1 MEDQTYKET
10 HISPEISKPS
20 NDGPTVGFY
29 SHSTWV
35 KPPSNV
41 DIWVSPSP
49 SSGES
54 SGFFKL
60 LKLPDLNDTVIAL
73 DTEKFIRVARI
84 IRSFYVDRAPLPTVW
99 QNISTISQHEEP
111 QPSYTV
117 TIDEEKIVD
126 PTTWPNVN
134 RISRH
139 RDFTTT
145 DINWPRLY
153 TAQETFQNSQKRKIS
168 ERIAVF
174 VDSIISK
181 FDTLYQYEDPP
192 VDDIQYTE
200 YFIKDFASY
209 INHDIHYIDMLDMVD
224 VKIDED
230 DYISIKWKRDGRSLY
245 FEIKDE
251 YVYFTKLWFQDGR
264 LISSDGTLTKEI
276 YKETW
281 KWIING
287 NL

>member
-1 MEDQTYKET
+1 MSSSGVLPTSYGKSWEDQSHKGTYDDMATRLTGSYGLSIYRSNPSDVAMWFNRQKSVRLSRGIRLFYAGT
-10 HISPEISKPS
+10 PTWSGVRWNTSP
-20 NDGPTVGFY
+20 
-29 SHSTWV
+29 
-35 KPPSNV
+35 
-41 DIWVSPSP
+41 
-49 SSGES
+49 
-54 SGFFKL
+54 
-60 LKLPDLNDTVIAL
+60 
-73 DTEKFIRVARI
+73 
-84 IRSFYVDRAPLPTVW
+84 
-99 QNISTISQHEEP
+99 ISQYEDPEF
-111 QPSYTV
+111 SYTV
-117 TIDEEKIVD
+117 TTDQEKIID
-126 PTTWPNVN
+126 QTTRWNVN
-134 RISRH
+134 RTLQQ
-139 RDFTTT
+139 RDFTTAY
-145 DINWPRLY
+145 IWHHPYASRLDLLN
-153 TAQETFQNSQKRKIS
+153 ASNSENHETF
-168 ERIAVF
+168 F

-192 VDDIQYTE
+192 VDDIRYAE

-209 INHDIHYIDMLDMVD
+209 INHDIHHIDMLDM

-230 DYISIKWKRDGRSLY
+230 DYVSIKWKRDGRSLY

>member
-1 MEDQTYKET
+1 MEDQSHKESNFSLET
-10 HISPEISKPS
+10 TKLS
-20 NDGPTVGFY
+20 NDDPTTGSYGP
-29 SHSTWV
+29 STWINA
-35 KPPSNV
+35 PS
-41 DIWVSPSP
+41 DIDMWVSTPSG
-49 SSGES
+49 SGKS
-54 SGFFKL
+54 IGFFTPSKL
-60 LKLPDLNDTVIAL
+60 SNLADTI
-73 DTEKFIRVARI
+73 
-84 IRSFYVDRAPLPTVW
+84 YVDRTALPIMW
-99 QNISTISQHEEP
+99 QNISPISQHEDP
-111 QPSYTV
+111 QLLYAIT
-117 TIDEEKIVD
+117 TDQEEIIDQ
-126 PTTWPNVN
+126 TTRRNVN
-134 RISRH
+134 RILQQ
-139 RDFTTT
+139 RDFTTAYIWHRPYASQQT
-145 DINWPRLY
+145 LQD
-153 TAQETFQNSQKRKIS
+153 SQKRKIS
-168 ERIAVF
+168 ERFAVF

-224 VKIDED
+224 IKIDED
-230 DYISIKWKRDGRSLY
+230 DYISIKWERDGRSLY

>member
-1 MEDQTYKET
+1 MAQM
-10 HISPEISKPS
+10 P
-20 NDGPTVGFY
+20 FRAM
-29 SHSTWV
+29 
-35 KPPSNV
+35 
-41 DIWVSPSP
+41 
-49 SSGES
+49 
-54 SGFFKL
+54 
-60 LKLPDLNDTVIAL
+60 DLSQLDNVIAF
-73 DTEKFIRVARI
+73 DQEGATTANTEQENIYKI
-84 IRSFYVDRAPLPTVW
+84 ITRSW
-99 QNISTISQHEEP
+99 
-111 QPSYTV
+111 
-117 TIDEEKIVD
+117 
-126 PTTWPNVN
+126 
-134 RISRH
+134 SRQLWIKAH
-139 RDFTTT
+139 IQSD
-145 DINWPRLY
+145 
-153 TAQETFQNSQKRKIS
+153 QKRKIS
-168 ERIAVF
+168 ERFSVF

-224 VKIDED
+224 IKINED
-230 DYISIKWKRDGRSLY
+230 DYISIKWERDGRSLY

-264 LISSDGTLTKEI
+264 LISSDGTLTEEI

>member
-1 MEDQTYKET
+1 MWR
-10 HISPEISKPS
+10 
-20 NDGPTVGFY
+20 N
-29 SHSTWV
+29 
-35 KPPSNV
+35 
-41 DIWVSPSP
+41 
-49 SSGES
+49 
-54 SGFFKL
+54 L
-60 LKLPDLNDTVIAL
+60 
-73 DTEKFIRVARI
+73 
-84 IRSFYVDRAPLPTVW
+84 
-99 QNISTISQHEEP
+99 
-111 QPSYTV
+111 
-117 TIDEEKIVD
+117 
-126 PTTWPNVN
+126 N
-134 RISRH
+134 RILQQRV
-139 RDFTTT
+139 FTTAY
-145 DINWPRLY
+145 IKWHRLY
-153 TAQETFQNSQKRKIS
+153 TSLETLKDSH
-168 ERIAVF
+168 F

-224 VKIDED
+224 IKINED
-230 DYISIKWKRDGRSLY
+230 DYISIKWERDGRSLY

>member
-1 MEDQTYKET
+1 M
-10 HISPEISKPS
+10 
-20 NDGPTVGFY
+20 
-29 SHSTWV
+29 
-35 KPPSNV
+35 
-41 DIWVSPSP
+41 WVSTLPG
-49 SSGES
+49 SGKS
-54 SGFFKL
+54 SGFFAPSKL
-60 LKLPDLNDTVIAL
+60 SNRADTIIVLNRQKPIPEPRL
-73 DTEKFIRVARI
+73 
-84 IRSFYVDRAPLPTVW
+84 IRSLYVDSVTLLTARW
-99 QNISTISQHEEP
+99 NISPISRHEDPEL
-111 QPSYTV
+111 SYTV
-117 TIDEEKIVD
+117 TTEQQKIVD
-126 PTTWPNVN
+126 TTMWRNLS
-134 RISRH
+134 RILQQ
-139 RDFTTT
+139 RDFTTAH
-145 DINWPRLY
+145 IEWHRPY
-153 TAQETFQNSQKRKIS
+153 ASPETLKDSQKRKIS
-168 ERIAVF
+168 ERFAVF

-224 VKIDED
+224 IKIDED
-230 DYISIKWKRDGRSLY
+230 DHISIKWERDGRSLY